1 VPDGGSMIETGSLTK
16 RYGCRALD
24 GLSSTVQPGAV
35 TGLVGLGFGAVILHT
50 AGAIGALTAVAFVL
64 PLIVVDPPK
73 VRSARG
79 NAVPPRSGRSQS
91 AVAVKPAAYALSPCA
106 GAKRVLALLSGRQGG
121 GG

>member
-1 VPDGGSMIETGSLTK
+1 MIETGSLTK
-16 RYGCRALD
+16 RYGCRAPD

-79 NAVPPRSGRSQS
+79 NAVPPRSGRSPVSGRRQAGGVRAVAMRGCQASSCS
-91 AVAVKPAAYALSPCA
+91 AVWSP
-106 GAKRVLALLSGRQGG
+106 G
-121 GG
+121 